1 MASHDRLFEYIDKH
15 FDQHL
20 ESIRRLVR
28 QRSISVEGDGVR
40 DCAEMFRGVIQDLG
54 ARRTKLVEFA
64 GGFPVVYGELWS
76 SDPKAKTLI
85 VYCLYDVMP
94 VVDETWIT
102 PPFAAEIVEAREAGL
117 PESYGPCLIGRGA
130 SNQKGPLMCVINALK
145 SMKAVE
151 GDIPV
156 NVLFVVEGEEEIT
169 SPHMAEFRD
178 RFLEELRLADAAYF
192 PNPYQDERGRS
203 QIHLGTKGLVAFE
216 LRVKGGDWGGP

>member
-1 MASHDRLFEYIDKH
+1 
-15 FDQHL
+15 
-20 ESIRRLVR
+20 
-28 QRSISVEGDGVR
+28 
-40 DCAEMFRGVIQDLG
+40 
-54 ARRTKLVEFA
+54 
-64 GGFPVVYGELWS
+64 
-76 SDPKAKTLI
+76 
-85 VYCLYDVMP
+85 MP

-117 PESYGPCLIGRGA
+117 PESYGPCLIGRRA
-130 SNQKGPLMCVINALK
+130 SNQKGPLMCVVNALK

-216 LRVKGGDWGGP
+216 LRVKGGDWGGPAERALFSTDSIWVDAPAWHLVRALDSLMDTTGHI